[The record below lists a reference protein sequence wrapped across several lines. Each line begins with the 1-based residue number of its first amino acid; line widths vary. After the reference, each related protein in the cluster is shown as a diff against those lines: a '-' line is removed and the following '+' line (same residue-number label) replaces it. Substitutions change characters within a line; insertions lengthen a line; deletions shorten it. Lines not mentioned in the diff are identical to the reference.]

1 MQQDLIICTNSCPF
15 VAFWLAWRPTHEMCE
30 YHSSMG
36 LLVWGKYINNEMCEY
51 HMYEYVNQTYF
62 PKCCNMSC
70 IRSFMPS
77 LTKPRTL
84 INFSIFPIKISFKLF
99 SKKKKKIQ
107 PSWQVRAVV
116 GVTGKACPWVGSSPL
131 GFGYENMVHK
141 ANSTKAPTED
151 D

>member
-1 MQQDLIICTNSCPF
+1 MLQHVMHTLLHALID
-15 VAFWLAWRPTHEMCE
+15 
-30 YHSSMG
+30 
-36 LLVWGKYINNEMCEY
+36 
-51 HMYEYVNQTYF
+51 QTY
-62 PKCCNMSC
+62 
-70 IRSFMPS
+70 
-77 LTKPRTL
+77 TL
-84 INFSIFPIKISFKLF
+84 INFSIFPIKISLKLF
-99 SKKKKKIQ
+99 SKKKKKVQ